1 MKWVIVGNYKKLNI
15 WIKSLELV
23 KVVYDIVKKYPD
35 NEKFGLISQ
44 SKRAVVSIPSN
55 IAEGIGRNYK
65 KDTIQFLHIAR
76 GSLYELDTL
85 IDIALLVNFIR
96 EQDKINVTEAMEEC
110 LKLLNG
116 LIAYYENS
124 SLK

>member
-1 MKWVIVGNYKKLNI
+1 MESYKKLNI

-23 KVVYDIVKKYPD
+23 TVVYDLMKKYPND
-35 NEKFGLISQ
+35 EKFGLVSQ
-44 SKRAVVSIPSN
+44 SKRAVVSIPCN

-85 IDIALLVNFIR
+85 LEIAEAVKCIEAL
-96 EQDKINVTEAMEEC
+96 DKNMFGLKIEEC

-116 LIAYYENS
+116 LITYYENS

>member
-1 MKWVIVGNYKKLNI
+1 MAIMGSYKKLNI
-15 WIKSLELV
+15 WVKSLELV
-23 KVVYDIVKKYPD
+23 KIVYDLMKKYPD
-35 NEKFGLISQ
+35 DEKFGLVSQ

-85 IDIALLVNFIR
+85 FEIAETVNCIDAL
-96 EQDKINVTEAMEEC
+96 DKNMFGRKMEEC

-124 SLK
+124 RLK

>member
-1 MKWVIVGNYKKLNI
+1 MVSYKKLNI

-23 KVVYDIVKKYPD
+23 TIVYDLMKKYPGD
-35 NEKFGLISQ
+35 EKFGLVSQ

-85 IDIALLVNFIR
+85 MEIAETVKCIDTL
-96 EQDKINVTEAMEEC
+96 DKNLFGRKMEEC